1 MVKIYYRSRQ
11 TVLWNSGMVN
21 RKPPG
26 FSDTWQNEERGKNRN
41 FVTQVVTDKQ
51 QYNNTKSIYGLKF

>member
-1 MVKIYYRSRQ
+1 
-11 TVLWNSGMVN
+11 MVN